1 MGKQTI
7 WVTTARKRLF
17 KTKKNLA
24 YSYVLNVLR
33 ENQFGIDD
41 LLGLKLPQAFI
52 DSVLMPSRLKKDTVA
67 CKAPW
72 CSKFGVEGA
81 LIQTGT
87 SFKRK
92 MNDKIQ
98 SYYLAC
104 LICGCE
110 YAFNAENQI
119 EERTYFIKGYHLMK
133 SSLSEGDSI
142 YSISQKTDLSLDQV
156 KRCIAYFY
164 SRGYKFLELDVS
176 FQTDPLKLD
185 LLKDAMKKNIPIRA
199 SAIGIAGEVT
209 CIS

>member
-1 MGKQTI
+1 
-7 WVTTARKRLF
+7 
-17 KTKKNLA
+17 
-24 YSYVLNVLR
+24 
-33 ENQFGIDD
+33 
-41 LLGLKLPQAFI
+41 
-52 DSVLMPSRLKKDTVA
+52 
-67 CKAPW
+67 
-72 CSKFGVEGA
+72 
-81 LIQTGT
+81 
-87 SFKRK
+87 
-92 MNDKIQ
+92 
-98 SYYLAC
+98 
-104 LICGCE
+104 
-110 YAFNAENQI
+110 
-119 EERTYFIKGYHLMK
+119 MK